1 MLENKY
7 AAILKAVEKQGML
20 NARAVEKEYRETV
33 EELIEQGLLKHVKE
47 REYGLTHDGEIALGG
62 YKRHDP
68 KKYRWLKIDR
78 LIG

>member
-1 MLENKY
+1 MIKDKY
-7 AAILKAVEKQGML
+7 VAILKAVEKQGML
-20 NARAVEKEYRETV
+20 NARAVEKEHRETV

-47 REYGLTHDGEIALGG
+47 REYELTHDGEMALGG

-68 KKYRWLKIDR
+68 RKYRWLKIDR